1 MRGRSPRTLL
11 KHFIIPFV
19 SAVVRENISILLTT
33 LLRSIMIWI
42 MRKEEVILFLIIRTT
57 SRICSTKSAKIGTR
71 TTIRRRSMSLT
82 PNMTARVRVGKSS
95 PLEIVLESRIRNPV
109 GPWVMTPSLPSFL
122 LMMILMRMV
131 ITTILRRKVRE
142 EVTLLL

>member
-1 MRGRSPRTLL
+1 MRDRSPRTLL
-11 KHFIIPFV
+11 KHFITLFV
-19 SAVVRENISILLTT
+19 SEVARENISILLIT

-57 SRICSTKSAKIGTR
+57 SRICSTKSAKIGMKA
-71 TTIRRRSMSLT
+71 TIEKLLMSLT
-82 PNMTARVRVGKSS
+82 PSMIARIRAGKSS

-109 GPWVMTPSLPSFL
+109 VPWVMTPSLPSFL

-142 EVTLLL
+142 EVILLL